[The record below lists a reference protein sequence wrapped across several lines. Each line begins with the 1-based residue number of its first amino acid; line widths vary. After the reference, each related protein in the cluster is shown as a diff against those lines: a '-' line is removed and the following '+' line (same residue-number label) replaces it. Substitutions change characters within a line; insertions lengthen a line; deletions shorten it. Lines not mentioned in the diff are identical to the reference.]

1 MDNKILI
8 EQSQH
13 WEKNFSS
20 KPEMFGSEP
29 SHSAKIALEN
39 FKKNNVK
46 QIIELGAGL
55 GRDTIFFAKNS
66 IKVTALDYSPTAV
79 EIIKNKSKTLGL
91 SDFIDTQTHD
101 LRQKLNF
108 KDDSF
113 EGCYSHMLYC
123 MAFTNSELVNLNNEI
138 CRVIH
143 KDAMNIYTVR
153 NHTDADYK
161 KGIHRG
167 EDLYEMNG
175 YIVHYFSDEKVKELL
190 KGFNNLSIDYFDE
203 GSFPR
208 KLSLVIN
215 QKI

>member
-1 MDNKILI
+1 
-8 EQSQH
+8 
-13 WEKNFSS
+13 
-20 KPEMFGSEP
+20 MFGSEP

-39 FKKNNVK
+39 FKKKNVK
-46 QIIELGAGL
+46 NIIELGAGL

-79 EIIKNKSKTLGL
+79 EIIKNKSNSLCLGDL
-91 SDFIDTQTHD
+91 IEVQTHD

-108 KDDSF
+108 TDNSF
-113 EGCYSHMLYC
+113 DGCYSHMLYC
-123 MAFTNSELVNLNNEI
+123 MAFTNSELENLNNEI
-138 CRVIH
+138 CRVIN
-143 KDAMNIYTVR
+143 KDSMNIYTVR

-203 GSFPR
+203 G
-208 KLSLVIN
+208 LSLIH
-215 QKI
+215 I

>member
-1 MDNKILI
+1 
-8 EQSQH
+8 
-13 WEKNFSS
+13 
-20 KPEMFGSEP
+20 MFGSEP

-39 FKKNNVK
+39 FKKNNIK
-46 QIIELGAGL
+46 HIIELGAGL

-66 IKVTALDYSPTAV
+66 IKVTALDCSPTAIK
-79 EIIKNKSKTLGL
+79 IIKDKSSNLRL
-91 SDFIDTQTHD
+91 SNFIDVQTHD

-108 KDDSF
+108 NDNSF

-123 MAFTNSELVNLNNEI
+123 MAFTYSELENLNNEI
-138 CRVIH
+138 CRVLK
-143 KDAMNIYTVR
+143 KDSLNIYTAR
-153 NHTDADYK
+153 NYRDADYK
-161 KGIHRG
+161 KGIYHG

-175 YIVHYFSDEKVKELL
+175 YIVHYFSDEKIKKLL
-190 KGFNNLSIDYFDE
+190 TGFKNLSINHFDE

>member
-13 WEKNFSS
+13 WEKSFSS

-46 QIIELGAGL
+46 QIVELGAGL

-79 EIIKNKSKTLGL
+79 EIIKKKSDSLGL
-91 SDFIDTQTHD
+91 SDFIDAQTHD

-123 MAFTNSELVNLNNEI
+123 MAFTNSELENLNNEI
-138 CRVIH
+138 CRVIN
-143 KDAMNIYTVR
+143 KDSLNIYTVR

-167 EDLYEMNG
+167 CLLYT
-175 YIVHYFSDEKVKELL
+175 SDAATIYSV
-190 KGFNNLSIDYFDE
+190 
-203 GSFPR
+203 
-208 KLSLVIN
+208 
-215 QKI
+215 